1 MIPELVHKTLQ
12 DGFATEIDR
21 IISTAIELVNS
32 VPFINVFMVIIFNA
46 VYLNYLIHVIEMFVE
61 IDSRLKSTALCI
73 N

>member
-1 MIPELVHKTLQ
+1 MIPELVHKALQ